1 MSSEFRSDEN
11 MEEWAG
17 NDQGQGHFVDS
28 SSRSHHSL
36 HRNSN
41 PNLGGSG
48 IEAFGH
54 GSFTDIGAAGGVEED
69 EGPARLFSILEEAVP
84 RPNEETDLNHRRE
97 LVEQT
102 WDLVRR
108 WLWTHQDAEERCS
121 AAYIR
126 GQANATPL
134 HLMCKLNNPPSDLIQ
149 DIVDAAPDVAGWTDS
164 HGWLPLHH
172 ACANGASPDVLRI
185 LIDAYPDGKIT
196 QDSLNRTPL
205 HFYATRNSDN
215 LASMVENVE
224 LLCDSGAAELTDKGG
239 MLPMHYACAY
249 GTSDVVLKVLA
260 DAYPDSLTA
269 REQKGRTPMHLAM
282 VNAHRDASPG
292 VIRFL
297 LEGEGSQTVNRR
309 DHDGFLP
316 LHLLAKGLENYR
328 ADGSM
333 QRNNVSECLEMYLS
347 AGPTPD
353 ADFLTALQDLPDW
366 LQDTAVINPHV
377 RNILNQ
383 KIIQRFPTSILML
396 DGYALFFL
404 IVAFEFA
411 SKNHIELRFYNDRD
425 PGEERPGWPVTNET
439 SVAIIVLFAGATYFL
454 GRELVQ
460 IISLISLGGL
470 KTWFT
475 DATNYLDMAVI
486 ISVYYNTILMVNP
499 GFGDA
504 SGFRASCAFTKGIL
518 WAAVI
523 YFLKSTNVQFAV
535 FVGGV
540 YFVINRLIA
549 FLLAVGIM
557 LLAFAQ
563 MFFIVYLEDPIC
575 TGYTNNVTTSTTGE
589 NLTMAPTMTLDGEVY
604 AEDPSD
610 CQQFPHCMFWFSL
623 LKVYTMMMGEIGTET
638 RYYDRLVA
646 QLLYLLYAF
655 VVVILLSNMLIAIVT
670 DLYEVIQHD
679 RAAIVFWSNRLDFV
693 AEMDAISYGTRKRI
707 RSCFGEK
714 GGGGLAPGAPSEV
727 VELPNGAPQ
736 LSAKDNPD
744 EDDNAAGTKYFREGW
759 KQLMM
764 LFDSNLYDDIDLTPG
779 NIEFWCYLCFQILA
793 VIFFIPLWLMAGVAT
808 AGWLWP
814 PQVREYLFVQKE
826 TAISRAELEHKKLEQ
841 LKQISGELKSFKAD
855 LGREMQS
862 DRDDMVRLK
871 LEVEAVQ
878 SEVLSDLMQV
888 KELMQTLLD
897 LGGGGSLLSSGPPGG
912 SHIQPG
918 ARRM

>member
-1 MSSEFRSDEN
+1 
-11 MEEWAG
+11 
-17 NDQGQGHFVDS
+17 VDGS
-28 SSRSHHSL
+28 ARSHLSY
-36 HRNSN
+36 RTN
-41 PNLGGSG
+41 PNGSVDMGLGSYADHLG
-48 IEAFGH
+48 
-54 GSFTDIGAAGGVEED
+54 TPGGTVEED

-84 RPNEETDLNHRRE
+84 RPHEEIDQQQRRE

-108 WLWTHQDAEERCS
+108 WLWSHQDAEERGA

-126 GQANATPL
+126 GSANATPL

-185 LIDAYPDGKIT
+185 LIDAYPDGKTT

-215 LASMVENVE
+215 LAFMVENVE
-224 LLCDSGAAELTDKGG
+224 LLCDSGAAELTDRGG

-249 GTSDVVLKVLA
+249 GTSSVVLKVLA

-297 LEGEGSQTVNRR
+297 LEGEGSKTVNRR

-347 AGPTPD
+347 AGPNPD
-353 ADFLTALQDLPDW
+353 PDFLTALQNLPDW
-366 LQDTAVINPHV
+366 LQDTAVINLHV

-396 DGYALFFL
+396 DGYFL
-404 IVAFEFA
+404 I
-411 SKNHIELRFYNDRD
+411 
-425 PGEERPGWPVTNET
+425 
-439 SVAIIVLFAGATYFL
+439 AIIIAFARASENVLHVRYTALRPEEPDAQNTSKIEIRFLFVGATYFL
-454 GRELVQ
+454 LRELIQ
-460 IISLISLGGL
+460 ITSLISLGGL
-470 KTWFT
+470 RTWFV

-486 ISVYYNTILMVNP
+486 ISVYVNAVIMVTDFVSTEEQLNK
-499 GFGDA
+499 
-504 SGFRASCAFTKGIL
+504 FRSLCAFTTLIL
-518 WAAVI
+518 WVAVI
-523 YFLKSTNVQFAV
+523 YFLKSVNVQFAV

-540 YFVINRLIA
+540 YYVVNRLIA

-563 MFFIVYLEDPIC
+563 MFFIIYLQTPVC
-575 TGYTNNVTTSTTGE
+575 TMCKGVSTGE
-589 NLTMAPTMTLDGEVY
+589 NESSTSICA
-604 AEDPSD
+604 D
-610 CQQFPHCMFWFSL
+610 CSPFVHCDFWMSL
-623 LKVYTMMMGEIGTET
+623 LKVYTMMMGEIGDEKK
-638 RYYDRLVA
+638 YYHNIWA
-646 QLLYLLYAF
+646 QLLYVLYAF
-655 VVVILLSNMLIAIVT
+655 VVVILLGNMLIAIVT

-693 AEMDAISYGTRKRI
+693 AEMDAIAYGTRKRI
-707 RSCFGEK
+707 RSCIGEH
-714 GGGGLAPGAPSEV
+714 GSAGLAPGAPSEV

-736 LSAKDNPD
+736 WSGKDNAD
-744 EDDNAAGTKYFREGW
+744 DDDNTPDTRYFREGW
-759 KQLMM
+759 KQLML

-793 VIFFIPLWLMAGVAT
+793 VIFFIPVWLLAGVIT

-814 PQVREYLFVQKE
+814 PQVREYLLNQKE
-826 TAISRAELEHKKLEQ
+826 TAISRAELEHKKLQQ
-841 LKQISGELKSFKAD
+841 LRQISSEIKSFKVE

-862 DRDDMVRLK
+862 DRDDMIRLK

-878 SEVLSDLMQV
+878 SEVLSDLIQV

-897 LGGGGSLLSSGPPGG
+897 LGGGGSLLSTPSQIGG

-918 ARRM
+918 ARHM

>member
-1 MSSEFRSDEN
+1 MSSTDLQEQHLQEEFPGDDDDIDIDTDFQPQEIRTPTSDP
-11 MEEWAG
+11 A
-17 NDQGQGHFVDS
+17 FS
-28 SSRSHHSL
+28 S
-36 HRNSN
+36 
-41 PNLGGSG
+41 
-48 IEAFGH
+48 AFQ
-54 GSFTDIGAAGGVEED
+54 GSFTQLDASEED

-84 RPNEETDLNHRRE
+84 RPNEETDQQRRRE
-97 LVEQT
+97 LVEHT

-108 WLWTHQDAEERCS
+108 WLWTHQDAEERCA

-134 HLMCKLNNPPSDLIQ
+134 HLMCKLNNPPPDLIQ
-149 DIVDAAPDVAGWTDS
+149 DIVDAAPDVASWTDS

-172 ACANGASPDVLRI
+172 ACANGASPDVLRL

-215 LASMVENVE
+215 PASMVENVE
-224 LLCDSGAAELTDKGG
+224 LLCDSGAAELTDRGG

-249 GTSDVVLKVLA
+249 GTSDIVLKVLA

-292 VIRFL
+292 VIKFL
-297 LEGEGSQTVNRR
+297 LEGEGAKTVNRR

-328 ADGSM
+328 ADGSV
-333 QRNNVSECLEMYLS
+333 QRSNVSACLKMYLS
-347 AGPTPD
+347 AGPVPD

-366 LQDTAVINPHV
+366 LQDTAVINQHV

-383 KIIQRFPTSILML
+383 KIIQRFPTSILIM
-396 DGYALFFL
+396 DGYMLFFI
-404 IVAFEFA
+404 IVAFEMA
-411 SKNHIELRFYNDRD
+411 TKNHIEMRFED
-425 PGEERPGWPVTNET
+425 PDDPVEDET
-439 SVAIIVLFAGATYFL
+439 FVQIIILLLGVGYFMT
-454 GRELVQ
+454 RELVQ
-460 IISLISLGGL
+460 VISLISLGGI

-486 ISVYYNTILMVNP
+486 FTVLYNTILMLEP
-499 GFGDA
+499 EIGDNDR
-504 SGFRASCAFTKGIL
+504 FRASCAFTKGIL
-518 WAAVI
+518 WLAVI
-523 YFLKSTNVQFAV
+523 YFLKATNVQFAV

-540 YFVINRLIA
+540 YYVVNRLIA

-563 MFFIVYLEDPIC
+563 MFYIVYQQTDIC
-575 TGYTNNVTTSTTGE
+575 TVEFTENTTSAGLSASDE
-589 NLTMAPTMTLDGEVY
+589 LVYLSFDGSFVESQ
-604 AEDPSD
+604 EDLIQGNEGT
-610 CQQFPHCMFWFSL
+610 CGNEFPHCDFWQSL
-623 LKVYTMMMGEIGTET
+623 LKVYTMMMGEIGNEQ
-638 RYYDRLVA
+638 RYHDNLVA
-646 QLLYLLYAF
+646 QLVYVVYSF

-707 RSCFGEK
+707 RSCFGE
-714 GGGGLAPGAPSEV
+714 GNGGLAPGAPTEV
-727 VELPNGAPQ
+727 VETPNAAPQ
-736 LSAKDNPD
+736 LSSKGDDDD
-744 EDDNAAGTKYFREGW
+744 EDSSPGTRYFREGW
-759 KQLMM
+759 KQLML

-779 NIEFWCYLCFQILA
+779 NIEFWCYLCFQVLA
-793 VIFFIPLWLMAGVAT
+793 VIFFIPLWIIAGVVT
-808 AGWLWP
+808 CGWLWP
-814 PQVREYLFVQKE
+814 PQVREWLLVQNE
-826 TAISRAELEHKKLEQ
+826 TAISRADLEHKKLEQ
-841 LKQISGELKSFKAD
+841 LKSISAELKSFKSD

-888 KELMQTLLD
+888 KELMQTLLE
-897 LGGGGSLLSSGPPGG
+897 LGGGGTVMSSSTPTG
-912 SHIQPG
+912 SVQPG
-918 ARRM
+918 ARHV

>member
-1 MSSEFRSDEN
+1 MSIEFNEDGFDG
-11 MEEWAG
+11 AG
-17 NDQGQGHFVDS
+17 GFDS
-28 SSRSHHSL
+28 GGTAI
-36 HRNSN
+36 N
-41 PNLGGSG
+41 PV
-48 IEAFGH
+48 EAFGH
-54 GSFTDIGAAGGVEED
+54 GSFTTDTNAADED
-69 EGPARLFSILEEAVP
+69 EGPARLFSILEAAVP
-84 RPNEETDLNHRRE
+84 RPNEDTDVQHRRE
-97 LVEQT
+97 LVEHT

-108 WLWTHQDAEERCS
+108 WLWTHPNSEDRCA

-134 HLMCKLNNPPSDLIQ
+134 HLMCKLNNPPADLIQ
-149 DIVDAAPDVAGWTDS
+149 DIVDAATDVAGWTDS

-172 ACANGASPDVLRI
+172 ACANGASSDVLRI
-185 LIDAYPDGKIT
+185 LIEAYPDSKIT

-215 LASMVENVE
+215 PTAMVENVE
-224 LLCDSGAAELTDKGG
+224 MLCDSGAAELTDKGG

-249 GTSDVVLKVLA
+249 GTNPVVLAVLA

-292 VIRFL
+292 VIKFL
-297 LEGEGSQTVNRR
+297 LEGEGAQTVNRR
-309 DHDGFLP
+309 DHDGYLP

-328 ADGSM
+328 ADGPE
-333 QRNNVSECLEMYLS
+333 QRNNVSECLKMYLS
-347 AGPTPD
+347 AGPNAD

-366 LQDTAVINPHV
+366 LQDAAVINHHV
-377 RNILNQ
+377 RNVLNQ
-383 KIIQRFPTSILML
+383 KIVQRFPTAILMF
-396 DGYALFFL
+396 DGYFNIFI
-404 IVAFEFA
+404 IVAFERA
-411 SKNHIELRFYNDRD
+411 SRKHIEIRFRNER
-425 PGEERPGWPVTNET
+425 GETFEDDGGIEIEL
-439 SVAIIVLFAGATYFL
+439 IILFLGAAYFL
-454 GRELVQ
+454 TRELVQ
-460 IISLISLGGL
+460 IVSLISLGGL
-470 KTWFT
+470 RTWFK
-475 DATNYLDMAVI
+475 DETNYLDVAVI
-486 ISVYYNTILMVNP
+486 FTVMYNSILMANDDI
-499 GFGDA
+499 GDNQR
-504 SGFRASCAFTKGIL
+504 FRSSCAFTKGIL
-518 WAAVI
+518 WLNVI
-523 YFLKSTNVQFAV
+523 YFLKSVNVQFAV

-540 YFVINRLIA
+540 YYVVNHLIA

-563 MFFIVYLEDPIC
+563 MFYIVYRRHPIC
-575 TGYTNNVTTSTTGE
+575 PVTESNVTLSMHPNGTE
-589 NLTMAPTMTLDGEVY
+589 YYAPTGDL
-604 AEDPSD
+604 SD
-610 CQQFPHCMFWFSL
+610 CSFPHCNFPESF

-638 RYYDRLVA
+638 RYSENLVA
-646 QLLYLLYAF
+646 QLLYVVYAF

-707 RSCFGEK
+707 RSLFGDR
-714 GGGGLAPGAPSEV
+714 GSSGLAPGAPSEV

-736 LSAKDNPD
+736 AASSKDNL
-744 EDDNAAGTKYFREGW
+744 EDDDIPGSTRYFREGW

-779 NIEFWCYLCFQILA
+779 NLEFWCYLCFQILA
-793 VIFFIPLWLMAGVAT
+793 VVFFIPLWLIAGILT

-814 PQVREYLFVQKE
+814 PQVREHLFVQKE
-826 TAISRAELEHKKLEQ
+826 TAISRAELERKKLEQ
-841 LKQISGELKSFKAD
+841 LKRIQTELKAFKAD
-855 LGREMQS
+855 LSREMQT

-897 LGGGGSLLSSGPPGG
+897 LGGGGSIMSAGPAG
-912 SHIQPG
+912 SQQG
-918 ARRM
+918 AQRY

>member
-1 MSSEFRSDEN
+1 MSSELGPEH

-17 NDQGQGHFVDS
+17 GNHAGNMGDHS
-28 SSRSHHSL
+28 ARSGSMHHSL
-36 HRNSN
+36 PMES
-41 PNLGGSG
+41 
-48 IEAFGH
+48 FGH
-54 GSFTDIGAAGGVEED
+54 GSLTDLGGDED

-84 RPNEETDLNHRRE
+84 RPNEETDQQHRRE

-108 WLWTHQDAEERCS
+108 WLWTHQDAEERCA

-172 ACANGASPDVLRI
+172 ACANGASPDVLRL

-215 LASMVENVE
+215 PAAMVENVE

-249 GTSDVVLKVLA
+249 GTSSVVLKVLA

-292 VIRFL
+292 VIKFL
-297 LEGEGSQTVNRR
+297 LEGEGSTTVNRR

-333 QRNNVSECLEMYLS
+333 QRNNVSECLRMYLN
-347 AGPTPD
+347 AGPNPD

-366 LQDTAVINPHV
+366 LQDTAVINMHV

-396 DGYALFFL
+396 DGYFLLFL
-404 IVAFEFA
+404 IIAFYRA
-411 SKNHIELRFYNDRD
+411 SENHITMRFTQERIDS
-425 PGEERPGWPVTNET
+425 GEITEAEAGDDIKDT
-439 SVAIIVLFAGATYFL
+439 SQADLVVLFVGAAYFL

-475 DATNYLDMAVI
+475 DTTNYLDMAVI
-486 ISVYYNTILMVNP
+486 FMVMYNSILMVN
-499 GFGDA
+499 GFGDNER
-504 SGFRASCAFTKGIL
+504 FRSSCAFTTGIL
-518 WAAVI
+518 WLAVI

-540 YFVINRLIA
+540 YYVVNRLIA
-549 FLLAVGIM
+549 FLLAVAIM

-563 MFFIVYLEDPIC
+563 MFYIVYQENPIC
-575 TGYTNNVTTSTTGE
+575 GNSTDISMAPSSMPSVAPIMFNVTTMDEEET
-589 NLTMAPTMTLDGEVY
+589 
-604 AEDPSD
+604 
-610 CQQFPHCMFWFSL
+610 CQFPHCEFWQSL
-623 LKVYTMMMGEIGTET
+623 LKVYTMMMGEIGSEF
-638 RYYDRLVA
+638 RYYDNIVA
-646 QLLYLLYAF
+646 QMLYVAYAF

-707 RSCFGEK
+707 RSCFGEN
-714 GGGGLAPGAPSEV
+714 GAGGLAPGAPSEV
-727 VELPNGAPQ
+727 VELPNAQPQ
-736 LSAKDNPD
+736 LSTKDNPD
-744 EDDNAAGTKYFREGW
+744 DEDHASTKYFREGW
-759 KQLMM
+759 KQLML

-793 VIFFIPLWLMAGVAT
+793 VIFFIPLWILLGIFT

-841 LKQISGELKSFKAD
+841 LKQISSELKSFKAD

-897 LGGGGSLLSSGPPGG
+897 LGGGGMMGGPPPPQGT
-912 SHIQPG
+912 QPG
-918 ARRM
+918 ARHH

>member
-1 MSSEFRSDEN
+1 MSSAFAEDQS
-11 MEEWAG
+11 MELEQEYAG
-17 NDQGQGHFVDS
+17 NSQEPSRPSLSASPIDAFGQH
-28 SSRSHHSL
+28 
-36 HRNSN
+36 
-41 PNLGGSG
+41 GGSYTHLDT
-48 IEAFGH
+48 A
-54 GSFTDIGAAGGVEED
+54 DED
-69 EGPARLFSILEEAVP
+69 EGPARLFTILEEAVP
-84 RPNEETDLNHRRE
+84 RPNEETDQNHRRE
-97 LVEQT
+97 LVEHT

-108 WLWTHQDAEERCS
+108 WLWTHQSPEERND

-134 HLMCKLNNPPSDLIQ
+134 HLMCKLNNPPADLIQ
-149 DIVDAAPDVAGWTDS
+149 DVVDAAPDVAGWTDS

-172 ACANGASPDVLRI
+172 ACANGASPDVLRA
-185 LIDAYPDGKIT
+185 LIEAYPNGKIT

-205 HFYATRNSDN
+205 HFYATRNSDHP
-215 LASMVENVE
+215 ASMVENVE
-224 LLCDSGAAELTDKGG
+224 LLCDNGAAELTDKGG

-249 GTSDVVLKVLA
+249 GTSSVVLKVLA

-292 VIRFL
+292 VIKFL

-328 ADGSM
+328 AEGSM
-333 QRNNVSECLEMYLS
+333 QRNNVSECLRMYLS

-377 RNILNQ
+377 RTILNQ
-383 KIIQRFPTSILML
+383 KIIQRFPTSILMM
-396 DGYALFFL
+396 DGYWLIFL
-404 IVAFEFA
+404 LVAFERA
-411 SKNHIELRFYNDRD
+411 STNHIEIRFDTTGEKAAENASNDTQI
-425 PGEERPGWPVTNET
+425 E
-439 SVAIIVLFAGATYFL
+439 IIVLFLGAGYFL
-454 GRELVQ
+454 ARELVQ
-460 IISLISLGGL
+460 IISLISLGGI

-475 DATNYLDMAVI
+475 DTTNYLDMAVI
-486 ISVYYNTILMVNP
+486 FTVMYNTILMINED
-499 GFGDA
+499 FGDNKR
-504 SGFRASCAFTKGIL
+504 FRSSCAFTKGIL
-518 WAAVI
+518 WLAVI

-540 YFVINRLIA
+540 YYVVNRLIA

-563 MFFIVYLEDPIC
+563 MFYIIYQQEPIC
-575 TGYTNNVTTSTTGE
+575 TGEPTPGVPGE
-589 NLTMAPTMTLDGEVY
+589 PTIMPSSSPSMAPSLS
-604 AEDPSD
+604 PSMAPSPFD
-610 CQQFPHCMFWFSL
+610 QPEYSEAQFPPVAFPHCDFWESL
-623 LKVYTMMMGEIGTET
+623 LKVYTMMMGEIGTEQ
-638 RYYDRLVA
+638 RYSGSLVA
-646 QLLYLLYAF
+646 QLLYVVYAF

-707 RSCFGEK
+707 RGCFGES
-714 GGGGLAPGAPSEV
+714 GGGLAPGAPSEV
-727 VELPNGAPQ
+727 EEVPNAAPQ
-736 LSAKDNPD
+736 LTAKDDPD
-744 EDDNAAGTKYFREGW
+744 NEDHSPGTLYFREGW
-759 KQLMM
+759 KQLML

-793 VIFFIPLWLMAGVAT
+793 VVFFIPLWLFAGFLT

-814 PQVREYLFVQKE
+814 PQVREYLLVQNE

-841 LKQISGELKSFKAD
+841 LKKISTELKLFKSD

-897 LGGGGSLLSSGPPGG
+897 LGGGGTMMSSAQSQAP
-912 SHIQPG
+912 SIQPG
-918 ARRM
+918 ARQM

>member
-1 MSSEFRSDEN
+1 MSSVNSQEGFNPE

-17 NDQGQGHFVDS
+17 SGHLSVPDETGHIDGQPYGSRLSGGGSSAFVD
-28 SSRSHHSL
+28 
-36 HRNSN
+36 
-41 PNLGGSG
+41 GSG
-48 IEAFGH
+48 LGSGFGQH
-54 GSFTDIGAAGGVEED
+54 GSITNLDMNQDSVD
-69 EGPARLFSILEEAVP
+69 EGPSKLFSILEEAVP
-84 RPNEETDLNHRRE
+84 RPNEETDQQHRRE
-97 LVEQT
+97 LVEHT

-108 WLWTHQDAEERCS
+108 WLWTHQDAEDRCA

-149 DIVDAAPDVAGWTDS
+149 DIVDAAPDVASWTDS

-172 ACANGASPDVLRI
+172 ACANGASPEVLRT
-185 LIDAYPDGKIT
+185 LIHAYPDGKIT

-215 LASMVENVE
+215 PAAMVENVE

-249 GTSDVVLKVLA
+249 GTSSVVLKVLA
-260 DAYPDSLTA
+260 EAYPDSLTA
-269 REQKGRTPMHLAM
+269 KEQKGRTPMHLAM

-292 VIRFL
+292 VIKFL
-297 LEGEGSQTVNRR
+297 LEGEGAQTVNRR

-333 QRNNVSECLEMYLS
+333 QRNNVSDCLEMYLS
-347 AGPTPD
+347 AGPNPD

-383 KIIQRFPTSILML
+383 KIIQRFPTSILIA
-396 DGYALFFL
+396 DGYWLL
-404 IVAFEFA
+404 ILIITFERA
-411 SKNHIELRFYNDRD
+411 SKNHINMRFAEKE
-425 PGEERPGWPVTNET
+425 GLAPVENT
-439 SVAIIVLFAGATYFL
+439 SDIDVILLFLGAAYFL
-454 GRELVQ
+454 TRELIQVV
-460 IISLISLGGL
+460 SLISLGGIR
-470 KTWFT
+470 TWFA
-475 DATNYLDMAVI
+475 DSTNYLDMAVI
-486 ISVYYNTILMVNP
+486 FTVTYNTLLMVDTD
-499 GFGDA
+499 FGDDER
-504 SGFRASCAFTKGIL
+504 FRSSCAFTKGIL
-518 WAAVI
+518 WLAVI
-523 YFLKSTNVQFAV
+523 YFLKSANVQFAV

-540 YFVINRLIA
+540 YYVVNRLLA

-563 MFFIVYLEDPIC
+563 MFYIVYRRDDICPMPPEFVPIL
-575 TGYTNNVTTSTTGE
+575 NST
-589 NLTMAPTMTLDGEVY
+589 LVDDDICPDI
-604 AEDPSD
+604 
-610 CQQFPHCMFWFSL
+610 FPHCKFQDSL
-623 LKVYTMMMGEIGTET
+623 LKTYTMMMGEIGSEN
-638 RYYDRLVA
+638 RYSESLVA
-646 QLLYLLYAF
+646 QLLYVVYAF

-693 AEMDAISYGTRKRI
+693 AEMDAISYGTRKRL
-707 RSCFGEK
+707 RSCFGES
-714 GGGGLAPGAPSEV
+714 GNGGLAPGAPREV

-736 LSAKDNPD
+736 LTSKDNHTGD
-744 EDDNAAGTKYFREGW
+744 SVDHTATTVYFREGW

-793 VIFFIPLWLMAGVAT
+793 VIFFIPVWILAGILT

-814 PQVREYLFVQKE
+814 PQVREFLLVQKE

-841 LKQISGELKSFKAD
+841 LKQISAELKSFKAE

-897 LGGGGSLLSSGPPGG
+897 LGGGGSLLTSPSVGG
-912 SHIQPG
+912 SQVQPG
-918 ARRM
+918 ARHM